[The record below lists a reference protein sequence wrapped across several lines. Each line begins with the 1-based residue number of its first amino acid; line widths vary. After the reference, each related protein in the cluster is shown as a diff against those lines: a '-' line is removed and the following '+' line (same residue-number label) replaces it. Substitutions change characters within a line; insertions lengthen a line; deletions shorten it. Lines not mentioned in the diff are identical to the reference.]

1 MYIRNEDYMRVVN
14 EFFDPT
20 DVETRRILLT
30 VNEADKN
37 QILVA
42 LTSKL
47 YDHIID
53 KVDDIDFGQIPSTK
67 GDITKLTNY
76 EDMLDCVQVIKD
88 LLVEYKQSTDSIDTI
103 VTAIENIKRRKDI
116 FEKGFRYNVEFPIV
130 MYSTMVLSIVS
141 SISLLITSS
150 IEFIKS
156 PNQDTF
162 DLMVDKVGLGKT
174 KDSLLFKDLVLFNK
188 SCSNGQIDES
198 LEFIIKKNIRN
209 LTGLEPIV
217 IAGAMAT
224 ITIIFNIIPIIRE
237 LVYFF
242 YYSRTRISDYLEIQ
256 AELLEMNAYTIEHNE
271 NMEEEERKTIS
282 RKQNKI
288 AEKLRAISNKLSVKL
303 KKAENETSKEIS
315 NSNKKMKTS
324 DVLDEIPNSADMD
337 SGSIF

>member
-288 AEKLRAISNKLSVKL
+288 AEKLRAISNKLAVKL

-324 DVLDEIPNSADMD
+324 DVLDEIPNSADID

>member
-271 NMEEEERKTIS
+271 NIEEEERKTIS

-288 AEKLRAISNKLSVKL
+288 AEKLRAISNKLAVKL

>member
-20 DVETRRILLT
+20 DAETRRILLT

-174 KDSLLFKDLVLFNK
+174 KDSLLFKDLALFNK

-288 AEKLRAISNKLSVKL
+288 AEKLRAISNKLAVKL

-315 NSNKKMKTS
+315 NSNKKMKVS

>member
-1 MYIRNEDYMRVVN
+1 MYIRNEDYMRAVN

-130 MYSTMVLSIVS
+130 MYSTIVLSIVS

-156 PNQDTF
+156 PNRDTF

-271 NMEEEERKTIS
+271 NIEEEERKTIS

-288 AEKLRAISNKLSVKL
+288 AEKLRAISNKLAVKL